1 MNNIR
6 PMPSKERLYDQAS
19 QWIVKMDKGLSPD
32 EETALREWL
41 QADPQNY
48 SILME
53 MTQLWDKMDA
63 MSRLSDLFAKPT
75 ATPQWRTRQ
84 PRQSPG
90 RHSRLRSTGRNS
102 RPVEPARRP
111 NLDNLDNKST
121 TPPSANSPA

>member
-41 QADPQNY
+41 QADPQSY

-75 ATPQWRTRQ
+75 ATPQWRSGNRAKA
-84 PRQSPG
+84 PG

-111 NLDNLDNKST
+111 Q
-121 TPPSANSPA
+121 PRQPR